1 MLGNPS
7 RECIGDISELGSL
20 MGTEDVIPVWEMD
33 WSDNWPV
40 PLEAWQYEESEN
52 GYDERSPRTTQGN

>member
-33 WSDNWPV
+33 WSDNWPI
-40 PLEAWQYEESEN
+40 PLEAWQYEESES
-52 GYDERSPRTTQGN
+52 GYDEG